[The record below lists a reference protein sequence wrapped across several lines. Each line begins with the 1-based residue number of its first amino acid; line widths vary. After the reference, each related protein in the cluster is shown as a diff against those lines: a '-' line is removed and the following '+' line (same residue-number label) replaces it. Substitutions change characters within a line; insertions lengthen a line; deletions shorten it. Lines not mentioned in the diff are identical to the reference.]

1 MKKNAA
7 VVLCALAYAAAVL
20 VAAAVGYAL
29 RSQHP
34 LIMIAAADAAGTLV
48 IFLFSIGFNNSS
60 FYDPYWSVAPM
71 VIAAYWALSPIF
83 DGVDLL
89 RQFVVLA
96 FVCFWGTR
104 LTFNFL
110 RGWGGLEHEDWRYA
124 DLREKNGRA
133 FWFVSFTGIHFVPT
147 ILVYLGCLPFYAIF
161 TAQDRPFGLL
171 DGIAAAVTLIAIA
184 FETVADHQLRRFVH
198 RNQEPG
204 RILDTGLWACSRHPN
219 YFGEVLFWWGLFLF
233 AVAADPAQWWTI
245 VGAVSITLLFLF
257 ISLPLIENRMAKKP
271 GYAEHAHKIPLLV
284 PWFPQ
289 KASPDSSS

>member
-1 MKKNAA
+1 MKKTSAIA
-7 VVLCALAYAAAVL
+7 LCALAYVAALL

-71 VIAAYWALSPIF
+71 VITAYWFLSPISE
-83 DGVDLL
+83 GADLL
-89 RQFVVLA
+89 RQIAVAA
-96 FVCFWGTR
+96 FVCFWGAR

-110 RGWGGLEHEDWRYA
+110 RGWSGLEHEDWRYV

-133 FWFVSFTGIHFVPT
+133 FWFVSFIGIHFVPT
-147 ILVYLGCLPFYAIF
+147 ILVYLGCLPLYPIF

-171 DGIAAAVTLIAIA
+171 DVAAAVVTLVAIA
-184 FETVADHQLRRFVH
+184 FEAVADRQLRRFVGT
-198 RNQEPG
+198 NQEPG
-204 RILDTGLWACSRHPN
+204 RILDTGLWAYSRHPN

-233 AVAADPAQWWTI
+233 ALAADPALWWTI
-245 VGAVSITLLFLF
+245 AGAAGITLLFLF
-257 ISLPLIENRMAKKP
+257 ISLPLIETRMAKKP
-271 GYAEHAHKIPLLV
+271 GYPQHAQKTPLLV
-284 PWFPQ
+284 PWFPK
-289 KASPDSSS
+289 KA